1 MTVASRAPTWP
12 CAAVREAELGPRTT
26 LKVGGRV
33 EWLLEPATPDELVAA
48 VGAARERG
56 HEPRLLGGGANL
68 LLADGTLPGVVV
80 ATERLARVFRPRAD
94 GAEGE
99 EFQAEL
105 PSLRVLERGEDARL
119 VAWAGAPMPGL
130 VRVARDLGWSGLEG
144 LAGVPGHLGGG
155 VAMNAGG
162 RWGELWDVVERV
174 RLLTRDG
181 EVVERARGAC
191 QPRYRDGN
199 LAGAIVLGA
208 VLALRVD
215 QRAAVKERVA
225 DYLRQKSAAQPVTE
239 HSCGCVFKNPP
250 KERSG
255 GLGAGQLI
263 EQAGA
268 KGLVRGDAV
277 VSEKH
282 GNFIVNR
289 GRARAADVFALIH
302 EVRAR
307 VAQRFGLALELEVQ
321 LWGAE
326 DGALAGPVP
335 QP

>member
-1 MTVASRAPTWP
+1 MP
-12 CAAVREAELGPRTT
+12 EAELGPRTT
-26 LKVGGRV
+26 LKVGGRA

-56 HEPRLLGGGANL
+56 LEPRLLGGGANL
-68 LLADGTLPGVVV
+68 LLADGILPGVVI

-94 GAEGE
+94 GGEGE
-99 EFQAEL
+99 EFQADL

-144 LAGVPGHLGGG
+144 LAGVPGHIGGG

-181 EVVERARGAC
+181 EVVERLRAAC

-199 LAGAIVLGA
+199 LDDAIVLGA

-215 QRAAVKERVA
+215 TRAAVKERVA

-268 KGLVRGDAV
+268 KGLVRGDAR

-289 GRARAADVFALIH
+289 GRARAADVFELIR
-302 EVRAR
+302 EARAR
-307 VAQRFGLALELEVQ
+307 VADRFGLELELEVKV
-321 LWGAE
+321 WGS
-326 DGALAGPVP
+326 DGPPDAPDRAL
-335 QP
+335 